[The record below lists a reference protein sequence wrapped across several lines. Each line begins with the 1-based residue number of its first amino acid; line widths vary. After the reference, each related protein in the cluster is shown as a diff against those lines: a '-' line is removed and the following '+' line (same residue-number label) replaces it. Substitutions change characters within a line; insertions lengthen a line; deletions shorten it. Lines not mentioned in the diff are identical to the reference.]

1 MSSLSSN
8 RSACILFAEAAL
20 LAACGGSQPPIGAPG
35 AMPQASAVAT
45 RAQRDGSWM
54 LPKAKG
60 DDLLYVSASGSS
72 SQVLVLSFP
81 KGNLVGS
88 LAGFT
93 VPTGECVDHAGDV
106 FVTDAGSETVTEY
119 AHGGQSPILT
129 LSDPDE
135 PYGCS
140 VDATTGNLAVTNL
153 GNVAIYPN
161 AQGSPTFYSDPNIG
175 EYEFCAY
182 DKNGNLYVDGTT
194 TDVAELPKNG
204 ASFTDISFGGA
215 IAGPGSMQWVNGGL
229 VIVDAGAPW
238 RSPTPIDR
246 VTVSG
251 SKGVVVGTTY
261 LKSHYGAVAAY
272 VQYWIQGRN
281 IVGPERAPGDEH
293 RFLGFWL
300 YPSGKMPSQTLRH
313 LNSGG
318 LWGTVVS
325 VAK

>member
-1 MSSLSSN
+1 MFRLASTRYASS
-8 RSACILFAEAAL
+8 IVAAVAS
-20 LAACGGSQPPIGAPG
+20 LAACGGLPPIGAPG
-35 AMPQASAVAT
+35 AMPQSRAIAT
-45 RAQRDGSWM
+45 LAERGGSWM
-54 LPKAKG
+54 LPEAKS

-93 VPTGECVDHAGDV
+93 VPMGECVDHSGDV
-106 FVTDAGSETVTEY
+106 FVTDAGSDTVTEY
-119 AHGGQSPILT
+119 AHGGQSPIAT

-153 GNVAIYPN
+153 RNVAIYPD
-161 AQGSPTFYSDPNIG
+161 AQGSPTSYSDPNIG

-194 TDVAELPKNG
+194 TDVAVLPKG
-204 ASFTDISFGGA
+204 GDSFTDISFNGA

-238 RSPTPIDR
+238 RTPTPVDR

-261 LKSHYGAVAAY
+261 LKSRYGAVAAY

-293 RFLGFWL
+293 RFLGFWP
-300 YPSGKMPSQTLRH
+300 YPLGKMPSQTLRH
-313 LNSGG
+313 LNSGD